1 MKKYFSMGRD
11 TGRYINVEICDSHQ
25 VIDLTHIPNLVALI
39 FSIMLCLLLF
49 QAI

>member
-1 MKKYFSMGRD
+1 MERD
-11 TGRYINVEICDSHQ
+11 AEKYINVEIFDSHQ